1 VRPTYDTLTRRL
13 VHPTAPVLLTRGGPL
28 TAENLERPYR
38 PVKRLRLLSHSEFES
53 GPRERA
59 PPVTPINI
67 STATVSVSFCHS
79 DPEGTFGRNQQLTGS
94 MSLSPLHPGETSD
107 LHVSTAFGPPARFL
121 KPWPFPGEAHRFS
134 GISLPT
140 QADNTRACPCT
151 AAPVDASHES
161 TEASPSSPPI
171 FPAPRG
177 TVILSGF
184 SSLPPWERLSRY
196 LVRYACPVLPG

>member
-1 VRPTYDTLTRRL
+1 MRPAYDTLTRRL

-28 TAENLERPYR
+28 TAENLERRYR

-67 STATVSVSFCHS
+67 STATVSISFCHS
-79 DPEGTFGRNQQLTGS
+79 DPEGTFGGNQQLTGS
-94 MSLSPLHPGETSD
+94 MSLSPLHLGETSD

-140 QADNTRACPCT
+140 QADDTRACPCT
-151 AAPVDASHES
+151 AAPVD
-161 TEASPSSPPI
+161 TPPWI
-171 FPAPRG
+171 PRGTPFVPTYRPHPARGSCIQWVFQLAPRG
-177 TVILSGF
+177 
-184 SSLPPWERLSRY
+184 E
-196 LVRYACPVLPG
+196 A